1 MLDSKT
7 KKAIVIGSALFITSC
22 VGIGVLS
29 NLQRVPAGYRGVIVN
44 LYGSDKGVSEQSV
57 GVGRYYTG
65 WNKELYL
72 FPTFLQ
78 NRSWTDAQAITMQT
92 SEGLTITTDAGI
104 TYQIQPDNIVK
115 VFTKYRLGIN
125 EITDTFLHNMV
136 RDAMNEV
143 ASTMTVDQIYG
154 IKKEEFIHRVN
165 EIVIKESATNGINVD
180 KIYLIGS
187 FVLPDMVKQSIDVK
201 IQASQNAIKV
211 ENEIATSRAEAQKTI
226 VEAKARAERR
236 IIEAKANAEQ
246 ITLNAEAQAKANKIL
261 AASLTTEFVQYQSII
276 KWNGALPTTNA
287 SNAMPFINIGAK

>member
-1 MLDSKT
+1 MKNNLKVLAVAAS
-7 KKAIVIGSALFITSC
+7 VLALTAC
-22 VGIGVLS
+22 D
-29 NLQRVPAGYRGVIVN
+29 RVPAGYRGVIVN
-44 LYGSDKGVSEQSV
+44 LYGNDKGVSEESV

-104 TYQIQPDNIVK
+104 TYQIQPENIVK

-154 IKKEEFIHRVN
+154 VKKEEFIRRVN
-165 EIVIKESATNGINVD
+165 QIVIKESASNGINVD

-187 FVLPDMVKQSIDVK
+187 FVLPAMVRDSIDVK

-211 ENEIATSRAEAQKTI
+211 ENEIATSTAQAKKTI
-226 VEAKARAERR
+226 VEAKAAAQQRV
-236 IIEAKANAEQ
+236 IEAEANASQ

-261 AASLTTEFVQYQSII
+261 SASLTPEFVQYQAIL
-276 KWNGALPTTNA
+276 KWDGTLPQTTAGGAL
-287 SNAMPFINIGAK
+287 PFINIGAK